1 MRHLI
6 AGFPKGREGRDRD
19 LGYKAFYTALTV
31 RYLIAWLDKGVE
43 GRDRGRGR
51 RGID

>member
-6 AGFPKGREGRDRD
+6 AGFPKGREGRDRY

-31 RYLIAWLDKGVE
+31 RHLIAGFPKG
-43 GRDRGRGR
+43 GRGKR
-51 RGID
+51 

>member
-31 RYLIAWLDKGVE
+31 RHLIAGFPKG
-43 GRDRGRGR
+43 GRGKR
-51 RGID
+51 